1 LQQALQASRCGDG
14 ETDSDENEEE
24 EEDEDDD
31 DDDEEEEQNQAGEC
45 CGWQEIGH
53 SSQKFFAANLLKAAP
68 CSYCY
73 HVVQSDMSNSEW
85 T

>member
-31 DDDEEEEQNQAGEC
+31 DEDEEEEQNQAGEC
-45 CGWQEIGH
+45 CGWQERGC
-53 SSQKFFAANLLKAAP
+53 SSQKFFAANHLKAAS
-68 CSYCY
+68 CS
-73 HVVQSDMSNSEW
+73 
-85 T
+85 